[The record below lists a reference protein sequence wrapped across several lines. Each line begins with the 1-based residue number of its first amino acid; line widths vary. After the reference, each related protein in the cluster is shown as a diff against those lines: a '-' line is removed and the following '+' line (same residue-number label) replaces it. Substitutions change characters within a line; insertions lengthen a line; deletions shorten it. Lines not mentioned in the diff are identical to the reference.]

1 MGGGGRIRHVYF
13 FHHTHTDIGYTHP
26 QEEVAEQQAQNIV
39 TALEYC
45 RRTEDRSPESRFAWT
60 IETGWTLRQFWER
73 ADDSE
78 RELLARYCQEGRVQ
92 ITGSYFHLTQLVP
105 PELLLRSLLP
115 TLDIA
120 RQCGVEVDT
129 AMSSDINGV
138 NWAAAHIYPQVGI
151 RYLIA
156 AVNPTRGG
164 SPLPR
169 ERPGGFWWKSPA
181 GDRVFVWNNEH
192 YMYGVELLDF
202 PVAPSFDALS
212 AYMRS
217 LEERGYPYDTI
228 MLPLQGY
235 HIDNAMPN
243 LAVCDMVEEFN
254 QRAGGPLCR
263 LVTVGEALR
272 DMAKRYGDA
281 VPVRRAAWPDWW
293 DDGVASSAFET
304 GLVRYAHEDMTTAE
318 KAASV
323 ACAMGAT
330 WPFRH
335 GEMERL
341 RDNLL
346 LYDEH
351 TWGWWRSV
359 EDQFS
364 LETRTLGHRKTS
376 FAEDAAFEGR
386 RYRDRALRTLAERVV
401 HRHEARQLIA
411 FNPLAHARREVVRY
425 PVGWRLSG
433 DSQPTALRVVDGSG
447 HEVPSQCHIVR
458 YTGHLIPFTDFWI
471 DFLAE
476 VPALGYAVYRL
487 EDTGEPVS
495 EPQRETAGTIENE
508 FYRIEVDEQGR
519 VLHLID
525 KDLNRDLAG
534 EGPWH
539 LNQLIYEQVV
549 SPGGRADLLI
559 ENFPPFE
566 FAPERAQVER
576 WSPERATVHVM
587 RDPFG
592 VSLVSETAMHHFP
605 RIVQEIRLHNGS
617 RHVEFVTRFVKEEV
631 EATEAVH
638 IAFPLAIHP
647 ERVRC
652 DISGGAFEPG
662 TEQLP
667 GTATDW
673 YNLRHGVLLQGDG
686 IALTWLCGEAP
697 LVEFGEMKT
706 GKTPSPPILDNGVL
720 FSYALNNHWFTNF
733 FARQSGD
740 LTFRYRLL
748 SGRDGDL
755 AGMAR
760 EGREVLTPLAV
771 LSVEE
776 GSARGPG
783 VKLMESDGAPAGSTA
798 SLIEVVDGTGEPDA
812 VCPARDGD
820 GWIVRVYDTGG
831 QEGTTRLRLRWPTS
845 VRVTRCDI
853 LERAQEDLP
862 VENGEVEV
870 ALRPY
875 GTATLRLRSRIG

>member
-1 MGGGGRIRHVYF
+1 MASKIEKVYF
-13 FHHTHTDIGYTHP
+13 FTHTHTDIGYTHP
-26 QEEVAEQQAQNIV
+26 QEEVAEQQAANLAL
-39 TALEYC
+39 ALEYC
-45 RRTEDRSPESRFAWT
+45 WLTEERPPESRFAWT
-60 IETGWTLRQFWER
+60 IETGWTLLQFWDR

-78 RELLARYCQEGRVQ
+78 RELLARYCREGRVQ

-105 PELLLRSLLP
+105 PELLLRSLHP

-120 RQCGVEVDT
+120 RQCGVEIDT

-138 NWAAAHIYPQVGI
+138 NWAAAHLYPQVGI
-151 RYLIA
+151 RYLIT

-164 SPLPR
+164 SPLPE
-169 ERPGGFWWKSPA
+169 ERPGGFWWESPA
-181 GDRVFVWNNEH
+181 GDRLFVWNNEH
-192 YMYGVELLDF
+192 YMHGVELLDF
-202 PVAPSFDALS
+202 PEAPSFDALMD
-212 AYMRS
+212 YMRS

-228 MLPLQGY
+228 LLPLQGY

-254 QRAGGPLCR
+254 RRAGGPLCR
-263 LVTVGEALR
+263 LVTVGVALR
-272 DMAKRYGDA
+272 DMAERYGTA
-281 VPVRRAAWPDWW
+281 VPIRRSAWPDWW
-293 DDGVASSAFET
+293 DDGIASSAFET
-304 GLVRYAHEDMTTAE
+304 GLVRYAHENMTTAE
-318 KAASV
+318 KAASL
-323 ACAMGAT
+323 ACALGAG
-330 WPFRH
+330 WPFRQ
-335 GEMERL
+335 GEIERL

-364 LETRTLGHRKTS
+364 LETRALGHRKTS

-386 RYRDRALRTLAERVV
+386 RYRDRALRSLAERVV
-401 HRHEARQLIA
+401 RRQAGRQLIL
-411 FNPLAHARREVVRY
+411 FNPLAHARCEVVRFLA
-425 PVGWRLSG
+425 GWRLRG
-433 DSQPTALRVVDGSG
+433 DAAPSAVRVIDGNG
-447 HEVPSQCHIVR
+447 NEVPSQCRVVR

-487 EDTGEPVS
+487 EDTGSSVT
-495 EPQRETAGTIENE
+495 EPQPETGRVIENE
-508 FYRIEVDEQGR
+508 FYRVEVDDAGR
-519 VLHLID
+519 VLHLVD
-525 KDLNRDLAG
+525 KELNRDLAG
-534 EGPWH
+534 DGPWH

-559 ENFPPFE
+559 ERFPPFE
-566 FAPERAQVER
+566 FAPERAQVEWR
-576 WSPERATVHVM
+576 SPERARVHVT
-587 RDPFG
+587 RDPLG
-592 VSLVSETAMHHFP
+592 VSLMSETSMQHFP
-605 RIVQEIRLHNGS
+605 RITQGIRLENGS
-617 RHVEFVTRFVKEEV
+617 RHVDFVTRFVKEEV

-638 IAFPLAIHP
+638 IAFPLAVTP
-647 ERVRC
+647 DTVRC

-662 TEQLP
+662 KEQIP

-706 GKTPSPPILDNGVL
+706 GKTPSPPVLDNGLL

-740 LTFRYRLL
+740 FTFHYRLL
-748 SGRDGDL
+748 SSRNGDL
-755 AGMAR
+755 ADMAR
-760 EGREVLTPLAV
+760 AGRELLTPLAV
-771 LSVEE
+771 LPVEE

-783 VKLMESDGAPAGSTA
+783 VILMERGQDSAGNTA
-798 SLIEVVDGTGEPDA
+798 SFLEVVDGTGEPDA
-812 VCPARDGD
+812 VCPARDRD
-820 GWIVRVYDTGG
+820 GWIVRVYETGG
-831 QEGTTRLRLRWPTS
+831 RDGTSRLRLRWPS
-845 VRVTRCDI
+845 PVRVTRCDI
-853 LERAQEDLP
+853 LERPQEDLQ

-875 GTATLRLRSRIG
+875 GTATLRLRSRAN